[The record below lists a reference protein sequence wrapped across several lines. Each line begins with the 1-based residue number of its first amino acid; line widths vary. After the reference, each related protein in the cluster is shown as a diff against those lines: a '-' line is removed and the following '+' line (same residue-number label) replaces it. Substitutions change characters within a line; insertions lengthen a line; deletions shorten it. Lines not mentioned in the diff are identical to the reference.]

1 MTGKTQF
8 KRLTEA
14 MEIIGDN
21 NVEWM
26 DVHCGWRHHISD
38 MCARQSQN
46 GPEWSEKQ
54 IFTGK
59 N

>member
-1 MTGKTQF
+1 
-8 KRLTEA
+8 

-26 DVHCGWRHHISD
+26 DMHCGWRHHISD

-54 IFTGK
+54 IFTAK
-59 N
+59 NLHMPPRP